1 MPIVDEIES
10 LFARHGSAAYF
21 GEAVTEL
28 DHALQSAHLA
38 EQAHA
43 APELIIAALLHD
55 VGHLLHGL
63 PETIANDGIDGHHE
77 AVGATWLAQ
86 RFGPAVSEPVRL
98 HVAAKRYLC
107 AIDPAYLADLS
118 AASTL
123 SLQLQGG
130 PFSAEQA
137 LSFEQNPHY
146 AAAVQL
152 RRWDDE
158 AKVAGLRVPGIHHY
172 STCIRATAKI
182 A

>member
-1 MPIVDEIES
+1 MAFVDEIES

-38 EQAHA
+38 EKANA
-43 APELIIAALLHD
+43 TPELVVAALLHD

-77 AVGATWLAQ
+77 AVGATWLAK

-107 AIDPAYLADLS
+107 AIDPAYLAGLS
-118 AASTL
+118 PASTL

-130 PFSAEQA
+130 PFSSEQVR
-137 LSFEQNPHY
+137 SFERHPHY
-146 AAAVQL
+146 APAVQL
-152 RRWDDE
+152 RHWDDE
-158 AKVAGLRVPGIHHY
+158 AKVAGLQVPGIIHY
-172 STCIRATAKI
+172 YSYIQSSARI